1 MIKHHVENDS
11 VWVGLSRCSSITHKQ
26 SESYSRMLSSAELA
40 RNQRYRFA
48 RDRHRDLVARA
59 LLRSS
64 LGGLL
69 DTRPEDVEFEM
80 GAKGK
85 PHLKPKSESQCAADQ
100 PVLPFFNL
108 SHSADWVILVVANF
122 PVGIDVE
129 FTKRK
134 NNVLA
139 IARNYFFGAEVEQ
152 LFALPFD
159 QQRERFF
166 DYWTLKEAY
175 MKARGEGIALG
186 LSNFG
191 FQLCESGQIDL
202 YLSSSIDDTPA
213 DWKFSCFTPEL
224 DYRLSIAAK
233 TPADLQPIFQ
243 EVIPLVSHID
253 LNW

>member
-1 MIKHHVENDS
+1 MIKHHVKNDS
-11 VWVGLSRCSSITHKQ
+11 VWVGLSRCSSITHEQ
-26 SESYSRMLSSAELA
+26 SQSYGRLLSSAELA

-59 LLRSS
+59 LLRSA

-69 DTRPEDVEFEM
+69 DTRPEDVEFEI

-85 PHLKPKSESQCAADQ
+85 PHLKAKSGPQRAIDQ
-100 PVLPFFNL
+100 PALPFFNL
-108 SHSADWVILVVANF
+108 SHSADWVVLAVANF

-129 FTKRK
+129 FTQRK

-152 LFALPFD
+152 LFSLPFD

-191 FQLCESGQIDL
+191 FQLGDSGKISL

-213 DWKFSCFTPEL
+213 NWKFSCLTPEL

-233 TPADLQPIFQ
+233 TPADLRPIFQ
-243 EVIPLVSHID
+243 EVIPLVSLTD
-253 LNW
+253 LAW

>member
-1 MIKHHVENDS
+1 MIKHHVKNDS
-11 VWVGLSRCSSITHKQ
+11 VWVGLSRCSSITHEQ
-26 SESYSRMLSSAELA
+26 SESYGRLLSSAELA

-59 LLRSS
+59 LLRSA

-69 DTRPEDVEFEM
+69 DTRPEDVEFEI

-85 PHLKPKSESQCAADQ
+85 PHLKDKSEPQRAIDQ
-100 PVLPFFNL
+100 PALPFFNL
-108 SHSADWVILVVANF
+108 SHSADWVVLAVANF
-122 PVGIDVE
+122 PVGIDIE
-129 FTKRK
+129 FTQRK

-139 IARNYFFGAEVEQ
+139 IARNYFFGREVEQ
-152 LFALPFD
+152 LFSLPFD

-191 FQLCESGQIDL
+191 FQLCDSGRISL

-213 DWKFSCFTPEL
+213 DWKFSCLTPEL

-233 TPADLQPIFQ
+233 TPADLRPIFQ
-243 EVIPLVSHID
+243 EVIPLVSLTD
-253 LNW
+253 LAW

>member
-1 MIKHHVENDS
+1 MIKHHVKNDS
-11 VWVGLSRCSSITHKQ
+11 VWVGLSRCSSITHEQ
-26 SESYSRMLSSAELA
+26 SESYGRLLSSAELA

-59 LLRSS
+59 LLRSA
-64 LGGLL
+64 LGRLL
-69 DTRPEDVEFEM
+69 DTRPEDVEFEI

-85 PHLKPKSESQCAADQ
+85 PHLKDKLEPQRAIDQ
-100 PVLPFFNL
+100 PALPFFNL
-108 SHSADWVILVVANF
+108 SHSADWVVLAVANF
-122 PVGIDVE
+122 PVGIDIE
-129 FTKRK
+129 FTQRK

-139 IARNYFFGAEVEQ
+139 IARNYFFGREVEQ
-152 LFALPFD
+152 LFSLPFD

-166 DYWTLKEAY
+166 DYWTLQEAY

-191 FQLCESGQIDL
+191 FQLCDSGRISL

-213 DWKFSCFTPEL
+213 DWKFSCLTPEL

-233 TPADLQPIFQ
+233 TPADLRPIFQ
-243 EVIPLVSHID
+243 EVIPLVSLTD
-253 LNW
+253 LAW

>member
-1 MIKHHVENDS
+1 MIKHHVKNDS
-11 VWVGLSRCSSITHKQ
+11 VWVGLSRCSSITHEQ
-26 SESYSRMLSSAELA
+26 AESYGRLLSSAELA

-59 LLRSS
+59 LLRSA

-69 DTRPEDVEFEM
+69 DTRPEDVEFEI

-85 PHLKPKSESQCAADQ
+85 PHLKDKSEPQRAIDQ
-100 PVLPFFNL
+100 PALPFFNL
-108 SHSADWVILVVANF
+108 SHSADWVVLAVANF
-122 PVGIDVE
+122 PVGIDIE
-129 FTKRK
+129 FTQRK

-139 IARNYFFGAEVEQ
+139 IARNYFFGREVEQ
-152 LFALPFD
+152 LFSLPFD

-191 FQLCESGQIDL
+191 FQLCDSGRISL

-213 DWKFSCFTPEL
+213 DWKFSCLTPEL

-233 TPADLQPIFQ
+233 TPADLRPIFQ
-243 EVIPLVSHID
+243 EVIPLVSLTD
-253 LNW
+253 LAW